1 VIFRK
6 ILEETGKT
14 VKEGFVKKNSYP
26 CEQET
31 VIGRQPSAVSLFTLI
46 ELLVVIAIIAILAS
60 MLLPALKNAKTIATS
75 MSCMSNCKQIGTT
88 LGLYADDYDGFGPS
102 MLDGQRAT
110 GGGVL
115 STDYEPR
122 LATIGCP
129 GQADY
134 KINTGKRYF
143 ANDFSS
149 YSVIFGTSNWLDVP
163 GNTTNWYGFSKDC
176 TSVTYS
182 TYPILPNIRYLGQVH
197 KYNNNTGTFGSPT
210 QQPIAG
216 DQACIDAVFCQF
228 YVYPKT
234 VTYNLHNNS
243 RNTVFADGHAQNSK
257 NTGNSKKIYI
267 YVSRLFFGE

>member
-1 VIFRK
+1 M
-6 ILEETGKT
+6 
-14 VKEGFVKKNSYP
+14 KKNSYP

-46 ELLVVIAIIAILAS
+46 ELLIVIAITAILAS
-60 MLLPALKNAKTIATS
+60 MLLPALKNAKTMATS

-102 MLDGQRAT
+102 GLDGQRAT

-163 GNTTNWYGFSKDC
+163 GNTNNWYGFSRDSAS
-176 TSVTYS
+176 TTYS
-182 TYPILPNIRYLGQVH
+182 TYPPLPNMRYLGRVH
-197 KYNNNTGTFGSPT
+197 KYGTYTGKFGTPS

-216 DQACIDAVFCQF
+216 DQACNSAIFCQF

-234 VTYNLHNNS
+234 IVYNLHNNT
-243 RNTVFADGHAQNSK
+243 RNTVFADGHAQNSR
-257 NTGNSKKIYI
+257 NVGYNKKIYI
-267 YVSRLFFGE
+267 YCSTFYFGELIKRRNKL